1 MTRKIELQMIAA
13 IRDTLTDSGFEG
25 CYWKSANTSV
35 WQGHSGTRGTYSHDR
50 WIEVIL
56 HGTVVALIEPNVRR
70 VSLYTGG
77 FNTTTTRSRIN
88 AVLREFAPGWN
99 LCQRNG
105 KPTMFDRN
113 DNPEP
118 FTEGF
123 ALTFDPWHPLRESNR
138 AA

>member
-70 VSLYTGG
+70 VSIYTGG

-105 KPTMFDRN
+105 KPTVFDRN

-123 ALTFDPWHPLRESNR
+123 ALMFDPWHPLRESNR